1 MGYQAITTDSGP
13 DRGIDIV
20 AHPDALGF
28 EKPLIKVQ
36 VKHLESTT
44 GGPDMRSFIGTLRSG
59 ESGLCPRVVSR
70 TTPQRKQSTPTSPSR
85 FSIATGLSNSCWSTT
100 TTWNRSIQPRFPYG
114 VYGCRSSRSRR
125 FTRTGRHV
133 VEVTSCGCRRI
144 FRLPRGCVWRL
155 PRSDE
160 SIHHSIDD
168 LPVRMAFEV

>member
-1 MGYQAITTDSGP
+1 
-13 DRGIDIV
+13 
-20 AHPDALGF
+20 
-28 EKPLIKVQ
+28 
-36 VKHLESTT
+36 
-44 GGPDMRSFIGTLRSG
+44 
-59 ESGLCPRVVSR
+59 
-70 TTPQRKQSTPTSPSR
+70 
-85 FSIATGLSNSCWSTT
+85 
-100 TTWNRSIQPRFPYG
+100 